1 MSPPSGTVPATT
13 GPRGSGLARERL
25 LTDVGA
31 SPKAILRGQGRSLST
46 GAGVAG
52 GLRTEHSI
60 LALGAWFKHAA
71 CLLDPDGWTFGANLG
86 DLDSAEACAGVAPA
100 VDALLADTGR
110 VPRAVAHDLHPDFH
124 STRVALATAARLG
137 VPAIG
142 VQHHHAHIGAVLA
155 EHGRF
160 DVRPVLGLALD
171 GVGLGSDGEA
181 WGGELLLVEGG
192 RFERLGRLR
201 PLRLPGGDRAAREPW
216 RMAAALLH
224 ACGRGNE
231 IASRFAHHPAAAML
245 AQVLARPALSP
256 QTSSLGR
263 HFDAAAA
270 LLGICEVMQFEAEAA
285 IALEKRAAQQPGLAV
300 DPTDWQVSAADHDE
314 RDRAPDGR
322 AGGEP
327 DDERTPSPRPGSGPD
342 RGSERTVAANAGGGT
357 ATQATHGRRVALE
370 LDLHPLLLRLAD
382 EPDAGRGA
390 ARFQATLAAALEDW
404 VARAAALT
412 GCDTV
417 VLGGGCLHNRL
428 LADAL
433 NARLPARGLETLG
446 ALHLSPGDAGLA
458 LGQAWVALHRLNDKE
473 S

>member
-1 MSPPSGTVPATT
+1 MSRPPVRPRHSPLQPTGDAGAQAIAPPAE
-13 GPRGSGLARERL
+13 LAHAL
-25 LTDVGA
+25 PV
-31 SPKAILRGQGRSLST
+31 
-46 GAGVAG
+46 
-52 GLRTEHSI
+52 

-71 CLLDPDGWTFGANLG
+71 CLLEADGVRFGPNLG
-86 DLDSAEACAGVAPA
+86 DLDNAEACAGVAPA
-100 VDALLADTGR
+100 VDALLAETGR

-160 DVRPVLGLALD
+160 DARPVLGLALD

-224 ACGRGNE
+224 ACGRGEE
-231 IASRFAHHPAAAML
+231 IAGRFAHHPAAAML

-263 HFDAAAA
+263 HFDAAAG
-270 LLGICEVMQFEAEAA
+270 LLGVCEVMQFEAEAA
-285 IALEKRAAQQPGLAV
+285 IAVERLAAQQSCVAV
-300 DPTDWQVSAADHDE
+300 DPADWQVSAADDGEHDH
-314 RDRAPDGR
+314 APGGR
-322 AGGEP
+322 TGGGEAA
-327 DDERTPSPRPGSGPD
+327 PRPGSCSE
-342 RGSERTVAANAGGGT
+342 RGSERTVAADAGCGT
-357 ATQATHGRRVALE
+357 VTQARPGGRVALE

-404 VARAAALT
+404 VARAAVLT

-428 LADAL
+428 VADAL